1 MTVEEAKR
9 FLEAF
14 GKAIGKVAK
23 AARRTLY
30 AALIDLIDITPNADW
45 KHGEGIVNRIRFKL
59 PLIYGDKRTLEVN
72 RQEDGNFSVPDKQV
86 GNKYFRVTENTDET
100 LVLKTKKTVECD
112 LKVLR

>member
-9 FLEAF
+9 FLEAL
-14 GKAIGKVAK
+14 GKAIGKVDK

-72 RQEDGNFSVPDKQV
+72 RQGDGNFSVPDKQV
-86 GNKYFRVTENTDET
+86 GNKYFAILDEAT
-100 LVLKTKKTVECD
+100 YKLLFFIITMVD
-112 LKVLR
+112 